1 MTATLDA
8 QKTALIQDWGARLY
22 RSAASGKL
30 DAGKPIG
37 VQVPRGIAGPR
48 AAVLEFNAG
57 LDADRFL
64 RKLQSSDGAIVRQ
77 FIPFEFV
84 GDPLVFMRGR
94 YVRVEAGWP
103 DALAERNI
111 RIGDLLTEQRAQH
124 LYRSGRWVIGKNELG
139 QTTTIGLGDNAP
151 HMLIS
156 GTSGSGKTTAV
167 HSLIVQLS
175 RSGDLLVLIDGKNG
189 RSLRDFDRL
198 PGTIGPLAVTVEQAR
213 AALAWSFA
221 EMMRRLA
228 SRETELPR
236 LVIVIDEIQTYIDDA
251 ASVDLIRKIAQQGR
265 EVLVHLIVT
274 TQRPTVATL
283 GDSAI
288 KLNLSGRLALHVPDA
303 SSSQVATGQADIRAD
318 HLLGAGDAYAI
329 VPGGV
334 QRVQVAYLTRDEIT
348 AALTGTPRLT
358 DWPDYSAESVPDLP
372 VSDFGDDE
380 LAVSTAIAFNGAGR
394 PALLKAL
401 ELASLPRPG
410 ADRARRLLDRG
421 RKLLEALRGQ
431 GYDLCELTD

>member
-1 MTATLDA
+1 MAATLDD
-8 QKTALIQDWGARLY
+8 QKTALIQDWGSRLY
-22 RSAASGKL
+22 RSAVSGKL
-30 DAGKPIG
+30 DGKPYALQI
-37 VQVPRGIAGPR
+37 PRGIAGPR

-57 LDADRFL
+57 LDADRLL
-64 RKLQSSDGAIVRQ
+64 RKLQASDGAIVRQ
-77 FIPFEFV
+77 FVPFDFT

-94 YVRVEAGWP
+94 YVRIEAGWP
-103 DALAERNI
+103 DALAERSI
-111 RIGDLLTEQRAQH
+111 RVNDISFGRA
-124 LYRSGRWVIGKNELG
+124 LSRGRWIVGKNELG
-139 QTTTIGLGDNAP
+139 ETTTIGLTDNAP

-167 HSLIVQLS
+167 HSLLLQLS
-175 RSGDLLVLIDGKNG
+175 RSGARLVLIDGKNG

-198 PGTIGPLAVTVEQAR
+198 PGVIGPLAVSVEQAR
-213 AALAWSFA
+213 AALAWSVT
-221 EMMRRLA
+221 EMLRRLA
-228 SRETELPR
+228 SRDTDLPR
-236 LVIVIDEIQTYIDDA
+236 LVVVIDEIQTYIDDA
-251 ASVDLIRKIAQQGR
+251 ASVDLVRKIASQGR

-329 VPGGV
+329 VPGAV
-334 QRVQVAYLTRDEIT
+334 QRVQVAYFTRPEID
-348 AALTGTPRLT
+348 AALTARPELT

-372 VSDFGDDE
+372 VSDFNDDE
-380 LAVSTAIAFNGAGR
+380 LAVSTACAFNAAGR

-401 ELASLPRPG
+401 ELANLPRPG

-421 RKLLEALRGQ
+421 RKLLEALRAQ
-431 GYDLCELTD
+431 GYDLVELTD

>member
-1 MTATLDA
+1 MTATLDD
-8 QKTALIQDWGARLY
+8 QKTMLIQDWGARLY
-22 RSAASGKL
+22 RSAISGKL
-30 DAGKPIG
+30 DAGKSFSVRP
-37 VQVPRGIAGPR
+37 PNGIAGPR

-57 LDADRFL
+57 LDADRLL
-64 RKLQSSDGAIVRQ
+64 RKLQSSDGALVRQ
-77 FIPFEFV
+77 FIPFDFT

-94 YVRVEAGWP
+94 YVRIEAGWP
-103 DALAERNI
+103 DALAERSI
-111 RIGDLLTEQRAQH
+111 RVSDLGGSPRT
-124 LYRSGRWVIGKNELG
+124 SGRWITGKNELG

-175 RSGDLLVLIDGKNG
+175 RVGDQLILIDGKNG

-198 PGTIGPLAVTVEQAR
+198 PGVIGPLAVSVDQAS
-213 AALAWSFA
+213 AALAWAVA
-221 EMMRRLA
+221 EMLRRLA
-228 SRETELPR
+228 SRETKLTR
-236 LVIVIDEIQTYIDDA
+236 LVIVIDEIQAYIDDA
-251 ASVDLIRKIAQQGR
+251 AIVDLIRKVATQGR

-329 VPGGV
+329 VPGAV
-334 QRVQVAYLTRDEIT
+334 QRVQVAYLTRQEIE
-348 AALTGTPRLT
+348 AALTGHPQLT
-358 DWPDYSAESVPDLP
+358 DWPDYTAESVPNLP
-372 VSDFGDDE
+372 VSDFTDDE
-380 LAVSTAIAFNGAGR
+380 LAISATLAHQSAGR
-394 PALLKAL
+394 PALLEAL
-401 ELASLPRPG
+401 RLANQPVPG
-410 ADRARRLLDRG
+410 TDRARRLLARG
-421 RKLLEALRGQ
+421 RALLKALHAQ
-431 GYDLCELTD
+431 DYDLCPLTD